1 MKRLFAIAL
10 CFAALAAN
18 AQERAIK
25 STVIL
30 PATLDQAWAAWTTTE
45 GVKSFFAPDARVEAR
60 VDGPFEVYFNPF
72 GAPGMKGADGMRFL
86 SIQEKKMITF
96 TWNAPPTMP
105 EVRKQRTYVTV
116 RFKARDEKT
125 TEVTLYHGGWG
136 EGAEWDKA
144 FAYFGK
150 AWNSVLLS
158 LEERFV
164 KGPIDWSEDLKRMRQ
179 MTPAVVEERAGSA
192 KK

>member
-1 MKRLFAIAL
+1 MKRIFAFAL
-10 CFAALAAN
+10 CFAALAAG
-18 AQERAIK
+18 AQERAIRA
-25 STVIL
+25 TVNV

-45 GVKSFFAPDARVEAR
+45 GVKSFFAPDAKVEAR

-116 RFKARDEKT
+116 RFRAKDPKT

-136 EGAEWDKA
+136 EGPEWDKA
-144 FAYFGK
+144 FAYFEK

-158 LEERFV
+158 FEERFA
-164 KGPIDWSEDLKRMRQ
+164 KGPIDWSEDLRRMRQ
-179 MTPAVVEERAGSA
+179 MTPA
-192 KK
+192 K